1 MLRPWRG
8 TEPTVTDANL
18 VLGRVDADWFA
29 GGSMTLDRDAAV
41 AALKTVG
48 DPLGLDEIE
57 IAEGICNVANAQMAQ
72 AIRTITI
79 SRGIEPRDFSLV
91 AFGGAG
97 PMHAVFLARE
107 LGIPETVVPRFPGAF
122 SAWGMLQTN
131 IRRDFAEPYF
141 SLDAD
146 LDLAHLAT
154 TLETMQ
160 ADGLASLS
168 SEGIPEDRRSVHSSI
183 DVRYEGQ
190 EFTLHV
196 PLTSVDE
203 VRADDFLEVFARRF
217 AAMYEARYGH
227 STLGAPIEIT
237 TLRTRA
243 VGGLGELQPPR
254 AAAASSNE
262 FAHEV
267 RSVVFDGVAQPTLI
281 VRRSNLG
288 AGHTFPGPAVVVEE
302 TATTVVPPGF
312 DVSVDE
318 LGSLIISQNKESQS

>member
-1 MLRPWRG
+1 
-8 TEPTVTDANL
+8 

-29 GGSMTLDRDAAV
+29 GGKLSLDREAAV
-41 AALKTVG
+41 AALRTVG
-48 DPLGLDEIE
+48 DPLGLDEVA
-57 IAEGICNVANAQMAQ
+57 IAEGICNVANSQMAQ

-122 SAWGMLQTN
+122 SAWGMLQTD
-131 IRRDFAEPYF
+131 IRRDFSEPYF

-146 LDLAHLAT
+146 LDLADMASVLTRMEA
-154 TLETMQ
+154 E
-160 ADGLASLS
+160 AIASLA
-168 SEGIPEDRRSVHSSI
+168 SEGIPEEQRSATAAV

-196 PLTSVDE
+196 PLRSVAE
-203 VRADDFLEVFARRF
+203 VREPGFLRAFAERF
-217 AAMYEARYGH
+217 ADMYHARYGH
-227 STLGAPIEIT
+227 STLGAPIEIV

-243 VGGLGELQPPR
+243 VGSLGQLR
-254 AAAASSNE
+254 SSHVPGATSTE
-262 FAHEV
+262 FEHEV
-267 RSVVFDGVAQPTLI
+267 RPVIFDGDERPTI
-281 VRRSNLG
+281 VVRRASLA
-288 AGHTFPGPAVVVEE
+288 AGHAFAGPAVIVEE

-312 DVSVDE
+312 DVTVDE
-318 LGSLIISQNKESQS
+318 FGSLVIRQQD